1 MPKATSLAAAIEKAL
16 KLKAELI
23 GGGGGIFDVE
33 ADGKLI
39 FSRHATG
46 RFPED
51 KEIIAALRAKP

>member
-1 MPKATSLAAAIEKAL
+1 LAAAIEKAL
-16 KLKAELI
+16 KVKPELV

-51 KEIIAALRAKP
+51 KEIIAALKAKP